1 MSALPKQYE
10 KELLCQVAKGDEAAF
25 TLLFNAY
32 HQQLGAYIYRL
43 TESFSLTEEIVQDV
57 FLRIWLKRMA
67 MQDVERFDAYLFTAA
82 RNHTFNCLKKIARE
96 RSSKLRWEM
105 TLSEEPMYEMEAG
118 ADPAIGYRALLDE
131 AVEKLPLQQKKVYL
145 LHRRQGLSHAEIA
158 RRLDL
163 SVETVKKHMTLALRS
178 IRNYL
183 SPRNRHADLLL
194 LLISLTLIIQG

>member
-10 KELLCQVAKGDEAAF
+10 KELLCLVAKGDEAAF
-25 TLLFNAY
+25 THLFNAY

-43 TESFSLTEEIVQDV
+43 TESFSLTQEIVQDV
-57 FLRIWLKRMA
+57 FLRIWLRRIA
-67 MQDVERFDAYLFTAA
+67 IRDIDRFDAYLFTAA
-82 RNHTFNCLKKIARE
+82 RNHTFNCLRKIARE
-96 RSSKLRWEM
+96 RSSKLRWAT
-105 TLSEEPMYEMEAG
+105 TLSEEPVYEMDAG
-118 ADPAIGYRALLDE
+118 ADPAIGYRAMLDE
-131 AVEKLPLQQKKVYL
+131 AVERLPLQQKKVYL

-183 SPRNRHADLLL
+183 SPRNSHADLLL
-194 LLISLTLIIQG
+194 LLISLAIFIKG